1 MHALAIPS
9 VATNQRTTKVLS
21 MPTQEVALCENLKR
35 MGFTQ
40 KNQMRL
46 YGQEYEV
53 VSDPIVLADDVVFVD
68 AIEKK
73 TGRSRRVRIPL
84 TIVQRARAERR
95 AA

>member
-1 MHALAIPS
+1 M
-9 VATNQRTTKVLS
+9 KVK
-21 MPTQEVALCENLKR
+21 EVGLCGNLKR

-40 KNQMRL
+40 DSQMRL
-46 YGQEYEV
+46 YGQEFEV
-53 VSDPIVLADDVVFVD
+53 MSDPIVMADDVVFVD

-84 TIVQRARAERR
+84 TIVQRARVERP

>member
-1 MHALAIPS
+1 MNYTGAQI
-9 VATNQRTTKVLS
+9 KVK
-21 MPTQEVALCENLKR
+21 EVGLCGNLKR

-40 KNQMRL
+40 DSQMRL
-46 YGQEYEV
+46 YGQEFELM
-53 VSDPIVLADDVVFVD
+53 SDPIVMANDVVFVD

-84 TIVQRARAERR
+84 TIVQRARAERP